1 MSRRGMRC
9 KQHVLDLG
17 RVWGRHRFSFDWTC
31 HLQGK
36 YSKYMKE
43 TNFSEWPESVSYFK
57 TLNIK

>member
-1 MSRRGMRC
+1 MSRRGIRC

-43 TNFSEWPESVSYFK
+43 TNFSEWPETVSYFK
-57 TLNIK
+57 T